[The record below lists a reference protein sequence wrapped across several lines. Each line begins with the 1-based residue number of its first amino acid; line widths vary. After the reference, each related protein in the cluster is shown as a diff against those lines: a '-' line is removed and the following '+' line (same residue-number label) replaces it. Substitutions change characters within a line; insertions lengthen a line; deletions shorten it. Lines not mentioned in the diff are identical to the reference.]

1 MSFVDAASGERSE
14 SDAASTPAAD
24 RLASGLSPVAKRDRR
39 RFCGTHPNSRRSAG
53 STGRSYRQER
63 ILPMADIAE
72 QACVGIDT
80 SKDRLDVLIDLT
92 NQSLAFDQTDQG
104 IALLVEQ
111 LCRLDLFRVVIEAT
125 GRLEQRVVIAMLEK
139 GLPVSVINPRQ
150 ARDFARSKGQK
161 AKNDR
166 IDAKMLA
173 QYGRA
178 IQPRLSQLQPQNER
192 KLKDLLARRRQ
203 LVEFRAAEQM
213 RLGQFADS
221 QIRSDI
227 ERSVRQFGDKIKRL
241 DAKIAK
247 LVMSDDDLAGKATL
261 LTSVKGVGVV
271 LASTLLAHLPE
282 LGLLNR
288 QRIASL
294 VGVAPFDNDSGRRR
308 GQRHVRGGRPVVRAV
323 LYMASIA
330 AIRCNHVIKAFYHR
344 LKALG
349 KKPKVCIVA
358 CMRKLLSILN
368 AVLASNEPW
377 RGGGIT
383 QMA

>member
-1 MSFVDAASGERSE
+1 
-14 SDAASTPAAD
+14 
-24 RLASGLSPVAKRDRR
+24 
-39 RFCGTHPNSRRSAG
+39 
-53 STGRSYRQER
+53 
-63 ILPMADIAE
+63 MAQIVS
-72 QACVGIDT
+72 QTCVGIDT
-80 SKDRLDVLIDLT
+80 SKDRLDVWIDSTRQL
-92 NQSLAFDQTDQG
+92 LAFDQTDGG
-104 IALLVEQ
+104 IAALVEQ
-111 LCRLDLFRVVIEAT
+111 LGQIDLFRVVIEAT
-125 GRLEQRVVIAMLEK
+125 GRLQERAVIAMLEK

-150 ARDFARSKGQK
+150 ARNFARSKGEK

-166 IDAKMLA
+166 IDARMLA
-173 QYGRA
+173 EYGRA
-178 IQPRLSQLQPQNER
+178 IQPRLTQLQPENER

-213 RLGQFADS
+213 RLAQFADR

-227 ERSVRQFGDKIKRL
+227 ERSIRQLNDQVKRL
-241 DAKIAK
+241 DRKIAK
-247 LVMSDDDLAGKATL
+247 LVTSDEDLSGKAKL

-294 VGVAPFDNDSGRRR
+294 VGVAPFDNDSGKRR
-308 GQRHVRGGRPVVRAV
+308 GPRQIRGGRPAVRTV
-323 LYMASIA
+323 LYMATVA
-330 AIRCNHVIKAFYHR
+330 AIRCNPVIKAFYHR
-344 LKALG
+344 LCALG

-368 AVLASNEPW
+368 AVLASQEPW